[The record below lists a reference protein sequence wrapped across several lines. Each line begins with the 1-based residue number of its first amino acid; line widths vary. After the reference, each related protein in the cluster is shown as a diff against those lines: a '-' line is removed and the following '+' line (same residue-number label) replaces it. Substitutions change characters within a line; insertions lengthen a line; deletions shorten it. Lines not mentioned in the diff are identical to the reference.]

1 MIAWLSC
8 GSGRGISRLLQS
20 LNGRGGGNH
29 SKLTTNEDGGEE
41 GSLEHYRAVLGVG

>member
-1 MIAWLSC
+1 MAFMWERKGNKS
-8 GSGRGISRLLQS
+8 S
-20 LNGRGGGNH
+20 LTEFKWKGGGGNH

>member
-1 MIAWLSC
+1 MAFMWERKGNKS
-8 GSGRGISRLLQS
+8 S
-20 LNGRGGGNH
+20 LTEFKWKGGGNH